1 MKSKPIS
8 IEEAVQHLGEY
19 QKGIKELQ
27 CYKGQFKTLS
37 TIQKENPKL
46 VELTGISVIKRLEK
60 EGIISQKKFKGNSLY
75 SLYSLAKYHL
85 SLKMLK
91 KYFYTT
97 PEAFLKLSDDKKDI
111 HVYPYTFEP
120 HFHYLHNHGYINLIL
135 LDHKVNY
142 NKIFIPKQDI
152 TRFKK
157 EYISIVHA
165 AQEADVIL
173 ATFKQYWLNKYPK
186 DIVRF
191 YQLNANYIY
200 LNKKDWHSF
209 LKEKRRVG
217 YIAKEQVAKTLGITA
232 DSVEKVVKEYNII
245 TVREEGSPITYI
257 EKEDV
262 QLLIDKQNKLWK
274 KIRNEYLTANEA
286 AKTLNISRKTL
297 GQKFIKDEIHSI
309 YVPPLICTIRDGIN
323 FRQGRT
329 LIHLKTDVLSL
340 NERRQREKDIENI
353 IYHSESTI
361 YDVLQTA
368 LREANINF
376 SNKGKITKTNWFSYV
391 KRKAAKSKAS
401 SATMKQEIR
410 ILFNASILLSKLT
423 DLKEIFTYTDNELN
437 LAIFNSNIN
446 KNVQI
451 EMYKFLRQLFE
462 TREIAGLST
471 NYKFSKL
478 NNIYKKPKRIQR
490 EKTIYSTEEYISLI
504 DYTKDIIK
512 HKKRAIE
519 DIQLQIQK
527 ELHLHRDS
535 SWLYVLLHLNNA
547 WRHYDV
553 TSFPR
558 IDLQQTQ
565 LGNMEAMD
573 ALKWIE
579 KNNLSEQDVITIVNQ
594 VKAMSFVHSKT
605 KKKRHFFCSY
615 ELMSAFVHS
624 AVLCELRCQICQPL
638 SEVLIDFN
646 NRKRDF
652 TARQRNAFFESHN
665 NKFIFKSRQMN
676 RTLISYVYSVIK
688 KTTKRNPLEI
698 TKFIRSHSSE
708 ETTNIY
714 IDIPQE
720 QMDFITKQLF
730 DLGHFGYAYDA
741 LSELILQEPIDNR
754 EERTQTS
761 LALKEVFGDVHHI
774 EQVARY
780 LNRLSEEQQ
789 IVYKV
794 IKGFSLEERKDIYD
808 SIKLG
813 QQPSKKEYFQCIYQ
827 TCKFPNRDCEKCQ
840 FAVPNFYALSQLEEE
855 LQLTVNDFKEQFNTT
870 TKQGEKIRLSN
881 ILYNYL
887 YLIESAV
894 KKFGKDEVSSFFK
907 NGLEEF
913 KKELRSI
920 PNIKEYV
927 TIQR

>member
-1 MKSKPIS
+1 MKPKPIS

-19 QKGIKELQ
+19 QKGIKDLQHYKNQYKTFTAIKNENEELL
-27 CYKGQFKTLS
+27 GGFG
-37 TIQKENPKL
+37 NKL
-46 VELTGISVIKRLEK
+46 IKRLGNES
-60 EGIISQKKFKGNSLY
+60 IITQKKIKGKYLY

-85 SLKMLK
+85 SLKLLK
-91 KYFYTT
+91 KHFYTI
-97 PEAFLKLSDDKKDI
+97 PEAFLELTNEEKDNYI
-111 HVYPYTFEP
+111 APSMFQARFY
-120 HFHYLHNHGYINLIL
+120 YLHNNGYINLISL
-135 LDHKVNY
+135 NHRIESNTL
-142 NKIFIPKQDI
+142 FIPKREI
-152 TRFKK
+152 AKFK
-157 EYISIVHA
+157 EDYISIVHA
-165 AQEADVIL
+165 AQEAGVLLI
-173 ATFKQYWLNKYPK
+173 TFRQYWLNKYPK
-186 DIVRF
+186 DIVQF
-191 YQLNANYIY
+191 YHLNAHYVY
-200 LNKKDWHSF
+200 LNKKDWKSF
-209 LKEKRRVG
+209 LQEKRKIG

-232 DSVEKVVKEYNII
+232 DSVEKVVKEYNIV
-245 TVREEGSPITYI
+245 TVKESPITYI

-262 QLLIDKQNKLWK
+262 QMLIDKQHKLWEK
-274 KIRNEYLTANEA
+274 VRNEYFTADEA
-286 AKTLNISRKTL
+286 AKTLNISRQTL
-297 GQKFIKDEIHSI
+297 GQRFIKDEIHSI

-340 NERRQREKDIENI
+340 NERRQQEKDIENI

-376 SNKGKITKTNWFSYV
+376 SNNGKVTKTHWFSYV

-410 ILFNASILLSKLT
+410 KLFNTSILLSKLT

-446 KNVQI
+446 KTVQL
-451 EMYKFLRQLFE
+451 EMYKFLRQVFE

-478 NNIYKKPKRIQR
+478 NNIYKKPKRIQK
-490 EKTIYSTEEYISLI
+490 EKTIYPLEEYISLI

-519 DIQLQIQK
+519 DIRLQIQK
-527 ELHLHRDS
+527 ESHLHRDS

-565 LGNMEAMD
+565 LGNMEAME
-573 ALKWIE
+573 ALEWIE
-579 KNNLSEQDVITIVNQ
+579 KNSLSEHDVITIINQ
-594 VKAMSFVHSKT
+594 VKVMSFVHSKT

-615 ELMSAFVHS
+615 ELMAAFAHS
-624 AVLCELRCQICQPL
+624 TVLCEIRCQICQPL

-652 TARQRNAFFESHN
+652 TDRQRNAFFESHN
-665 NKFIFKSRQMN
+665 DNFIFKSRQMN

-698 TKFIRSHSSE
+698 TKFIRGHSNE

-761 LALKEVFGDVHHI
+761 LSLKEVFGDVHHI
-774 EQVARY
+774 EQVTRY

-794 IKGFSLEERKDIYD
+794 IKGLSLEERKDIYD

-855 LQLTVNDFKEQFNTT
+855 FQLNFRDFKELFNTT

-881 ILYNYL
+881 IKYNYL

-894 KKFGKDEVSSFFK
+894 KTFGKDEVSSFFK

-927 TIQR
+927 TIHR

>member
-1 MKSKPIS
+1 MKPKPIS
-8 IEEAVQHLGEY
+8 IEEAVQHLEEY
-19 QKGIKELQ
+19 QKEIKELQ
-27 CYKGQFKTLS
+27 CYKGQFKTFG

-46 VELTGISVIKRLEK
+46 IEFTGIKVVKRLEK
-60 EGIISQKKFKGNSLY
+60 EGIVSQKKFKGNSLY
-75 SLYSLAKYHL
+75 SLYSLAKYNL
-85 SLKMLK
+85 SLKLLK

-97 PEAFLKLSDDKKDI
+97 PEAFLKLADKKKDI
-111 HVYPYTFEP
+111 HIYPYTLEK
-120 HFHYLHNHGYINLIL
+120 HFHYLHKNGYINLIL
-135 LDHKVNY
+135 LDHKINS
-142 NKIFIPKQDI
+142 NKLFIPKQDI
-152 TRFKK
+152 TKFKK

-165 AQEADVIL
+165 AQEAGVLL
-173 ATFKQYWLNKYPK
+173 ATFKQYWLNTYPK
-186 DIVRF
+186 EIVRF
-191 YQLNANYIY
+191 YQKNFHYMY
-200 LNKKDWHSF
+200 LNKEYWKSF

-217 YIAKEQVAKTLGITA
+217 YLAKEQVARTLGITA
-232 DSVEKVVKEYNII
+232 DSVEKVVKEYNIV
-245 TVREEGSPITYI
+245 TLKGKGSPITYI
-257 EKEDV
+257 KKEDV
-262 QLLIDKQNKLWK
+262 QFLSDKQNELWEK
-274 KIRNEYLTANEA
+274 VQNEYLTTNEA
-286 AKTLNISRKTL
+286 AKILNVLNTTFT
-297 GQKFIKDEIHSI
+297 QKFIKDEIHSI
-309 YVPPLICTIRDGIN
+309 FIPPLICTNRDGIN
-323 FRQGRT
+323 FRNRRA

-340 NERRQREKDIENI
+340 NERRQREKNIENI

-361 YDVLQTA
+361 YDVLQSA

-376 SNKGKITKTNWFSYV
+376 SDKGKATATYWFSYI
-391 KRKAAKSKAS
+391 KQKSSKSKAS
-401 SATMKQEIR
+401 SPSMKREIR
-410 ILFNASILLSKLT
+410 ELFNTTILLSKLT

-446 KNVQI
+446 KTVQL
-451 EMYKFLRQLFE
+451 EMYKFLRQLFK
-462 TREIAGLST
+462 TREITGLST

-478 NNIYKKPKRIQR
+478 HNIYKEPKSTQR
-490 EKTIYSTEEYISLI
+490 EKNIYSLEEYIGLL

-519 DIQLQIQK
+519 DIRLQIQK

-558 IDLQQTQ
+558 INLQHTQ
-565 LGNMEAMD
+565 LGNMEVME
-573 ALKWIE
+573 ALEWIE
-579 KNNLSEQDVITIVNQ
+579 RNSLSDEDVINIVNQ

-615 ELMSAFVHS
+615 ELMDAFAHS
-624 AVLCELRCQICQPL
+624 TVLCELRCQIFQPL

-646 NRKRDF
+646 NSKRVF
-652 TARQRNAFFESHN
+652 TARQKNGFFESHN
-665 NKFIFKSRQMN
+665 DNFIFKSKQMN

-698 TKFIRSHSSE
+698 TKLIRGHSNE

-741 LSELILQEPIDNR
+741 LSELILQESIDNR

-794 IKGFSLEERKDIYD
+794 IKGLSLEERKDIYE
-808 SIKLG
+808 SIRLG
-813 QQPSKKEYFQCIYQ
+813 QQPSKKEYFQCIYPI
-827 TCKFPNRDCEKCQ
+827 CKFPNRDCEKCQ
-840 FAVPNFYALSQLEEE
+840 FAVPNFYALSQLEEGF
-855 LQLTVNDFKEQFNTT
+855 QLNFSKFKELFNTT
-870 TKQGEKIRLSN
+870 TKQGEKTRLSN
-881 ILYNYL
+881 TLYNYL
-887 YLIESAV
+887 YLIEAAV
-894 KKFGKDEVSSFFK
+894 KKFGKDVVSSFFE